1 MTNRDDE
8 ELLTPAEVARMA
20 QPQVTP
26 QAVRLWADSGRL
38 PVLRTPA
45 GLRLFRRAD
54 VLHHLADRQA
64 LGRSAGRRRG

>member
-1 MTNRDDE
+1 MQRNSED
-8 ELLTPAEVARMA
+8 LLTPAEVARLA
-20 QPQVTP
+20 DVTP
-26 QAVRLWADSGRL
+26 ASVRSWADLGRL

-54 VLHHLADRQA
+54 VEHHLADRDR